1 MQRTGDAFF
10 LIYAATSYNFYL
22 ALILFS
28 FRAGR
33 LCGPK
38 SVSYEAE
45 SDILHEACKT
55 LLHPRFVTSTSPG
68 TQKYNP
74 PPVCH
79 GCDTC
84 MATQAPLPESTTAP
98 GSIITIAP
106 WPAPLP
112 RQLNPQRR
120 PFPPVYFLLPF
131 SCVTHTSPSPSI
143 PLVCHVIPPKELKVS
158 GKKGHRARPAFQSSL
173 FSWGMGNG
181 AGHG

>member
-1 MQRTGDAFF
+1 MLPLPT
-10 LIYAATSYNFYL
+10 TSTSLSY
-22 ALILFS
+22 FS
-28 FRAGR
+28 PFERVGCAGR
-33 LCGPK
+33 DQCRMRLSLTFSMKLARP
-38 SVSYEAE
+38 YF
-45 SDILHEACKT
+45 IL
-55 LLHPRFVTSTSPG
+55 VTSTSPG